1 MTSASNIIF
10 ALLYAIGCCWF
21 TLPAYAQTESRILF
35 YNVENLFDTQNDS
48 LTQDDEFTP
57 QSSRAWTYQKYRQ
70 KLLHIFKVISA
81 AGQTYPPDIIGL
93 CEIENRQVLKDLA
106 YNTPLKQ
113 TPYFIVHEE
122 SPDHRGIDVAL
133 LFRPEHIELL
143 YHQAIPLHFPTDS
156 LKTSRDILYTKLL
169 WHQSDTLH
177 LFVNHWPSRWGGVLP
192 TEPYR
197 CHAATVLRQACD
209 SLLKLNP
216 HAAIIIMGDFNDY
229 PTNKSIADIL
239 LQTNKDN
246 TPPLHN
252 LMAPI
257 HAHGQQGTHKHETT
271 WGCLDQLI
279 VSQACLA
286 QDSKQLHI
294 KDGKAH
300 IFAPDFLLM
309 PDDKHLGHKPFRTWL
324 GFKYIGG
331 FSDHLP
337 IYIDIIKE

>member
-1 MTSASNIIF
+1 MKQLKIIT
-10 ALLYAIGCCWF
+10 LLFIIGYYCLTMYAN
-21 TLPAYAQTESRILF
+21 AQTNLRILF

-57 QSSRAWTYQKYRQ
+57 QSSRAWTYKKYRQ
-70 KLLHIFKVISA
+70 KLLHVFKVISA
-81 AGQTYPPDIIGL
+81 AGHSYPPDIIGL

-113 TPYFIVHEE
+113 TPYLIVHEE

-133 LFRPEHIELL
+133 LFRPEHLKLL
-143 YHQAIPLHFPTDS
+143 YHKAIPLHFPTDS

-177 LFVNHWPSRWGGVLP
+177 LFVNHWPSRWGGVLH
-192 TEPYR
+192 TAPYR
-197 CHAATVLRQACD
+197 YYAADILRQACD
-209 SLLKLNP
+209 SLLQLNSQ
-216 HAAIIIMGDFNDY
+216 AAIIIMGDFNDY
-229 PTNKSIADIL
+229 PTSKSIADIL
-239 LQTNKDN
+239 LQPEKNNKLL
-246 TPPLHN
+246 LHN

-257 HAHGQQGTHKHETT
+257 QAKGKHGTHKHEAT
-271 WGCLDQLI
+271 WGCLDQFI
-279 VSQACLA
+279 VSPACLD
-286 QDSKQLHI
+286 QNRSQLYI
-294 KDGKAH
+294 KNSNAY

-309 PDDKHLGHKPFRTWL
+309 PDEKHLGYKPFRTWQ

-337 IYIDIIKE
+337 IYIDVIKKK